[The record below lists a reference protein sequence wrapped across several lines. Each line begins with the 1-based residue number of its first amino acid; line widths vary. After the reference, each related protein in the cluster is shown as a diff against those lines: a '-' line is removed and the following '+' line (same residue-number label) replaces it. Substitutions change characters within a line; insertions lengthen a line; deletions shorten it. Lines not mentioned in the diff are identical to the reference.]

1 MEFSEFSI
9 TIDIGSFENPETEIV
24 ALLEK
29 VAQKVVDGWE
39 IGAILDTNGNTVGR
53 FEYRPWEGLNTD
65 KGGS

>member
-1 MEFSEFSI
+1 MEFSEFPI

-39 IGAILDTNGNTVGR
+39 IGAILDINGNTVGR
-53 FEYRPWEGLNTD
+53 FEYR
-65 KGGS
+65 

>member
-39 IGAILDTNGNTVGR
+39 IGAILDINGNTVGR
-53 FEYRPWEGLNTD
+53 FEYR
-65 KGGS
+65 